1 MNPMKKIRHRLSQ
14 RIHRQLNRQLE
25 PMSSSEY
32 AESAIVFAPHEDD
45 ETLACGG
52 TIVRKK
58 QAGAAV
64 KIVFLTDGRA
74 SHAHMMDWQKLSA
87 MRQQEAI
94 NAAQVLGVAEEDVT
108 FLGFP
113 DNDLVSHESAAIE
126 QVIAILEKE
135 APQQIFIPYHREPLF
150 IRDHRAT
157 YDIVSEAARRTG
169 KSVTIYEYPVWFW
182 CHWPWM
188 KLVWYRTKPL
198 GNLKMALRSVQRGLK
213 LGLNPWT
220 EFTTSSD
227 ISQVLAQKQEA
238 LACHHSQVNKQLD
251 RSDWAILAEVSDG
264 DFLECFAQP
273 QEIFYRHQL

>member
-1 MNPMKKIRHRLSQ
+1 MNPMKKLRQVLRQRVHQKLS
-14 RIHRQLNRQLE
+14 RQLE
-25 PMSSSEY
+25 PMSSAEY
-32 AESAIVFAPHEDD
+32 AESAIVFVPHEDD

-52 TIVRKK
+52 SIIRKK
-58 QAGAAV
+58 QVGADV

-74 SHAHMMDWQKLSA
+74 SHAHLMDWQKLSA

-94 NAAQVLGVAEEDVT
+94 NACKVLGVDQEDVT

-135 APQQIFIPYHREPLF
+135 SPQQIFIPYHREPLF

-157 YDIVSEAARRTG
+157 YDIVLQAAQRIG
-169 KSVTIYEYPVWFW
+169 KPVTVYEYPVWFW

-188 KLVWYRTKPL
+188 KLVWYRGKPL
-198 GNLKMALRSVQRGLK
+198 GNLKMAIRSIQRGLSF
-213 LGLNPWT
+213 GLYPWK
-220 EFTTSSD
+220 EFTTFSD
-227 ISQVLAQKQEA
+227 VSQVLNQKQTA
-238 LACHHSQVNKQLD
+238 LACHHSQVNKQFD
-251 RSDWAILAEVSDG
+251 RSDWAILADVSDG
-264 DFLECFAQP
+264 DFLDCFAQP